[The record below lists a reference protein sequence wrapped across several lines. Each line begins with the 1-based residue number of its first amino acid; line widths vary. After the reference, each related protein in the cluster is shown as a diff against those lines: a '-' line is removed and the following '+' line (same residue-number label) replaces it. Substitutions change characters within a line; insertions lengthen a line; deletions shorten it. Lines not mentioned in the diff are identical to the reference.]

1 MSFFESYKQ
10 EISPEVALLIMP
22 ELKEDYIKDKPC
34 KWRKGRIALWEVAS
48 ARIEDCD
55 PSIEKYSILC
65 TLVFFSKKGN
75 HRYFTPSKKTCQNK

>member
-34 KWRKGRIALWEVAS
+34 KWRERKDSALGS
-48 ARIEDCD
+48 R
-55 PSIEKYSILC
+55 KC
-65 TLVFFSKKGN
+65 T
-75 HRYFTPSKKTCQNK
+75 H